1 MKQTTTLSLTTTAQP
16 LTGGADAVAGIGQ
29 DYLFGLAGSFNTGD
43 LLTWTLT
50 DLGTGYQ
57 TQFGAGNVTGI
68 AFTFVTT
75 FDQKVYGLGGK
86 TVYFSAIEQPTVWND
101 PNAAGNGFIT
111 MSNFFATQ
119 QDLTGAAPYQGGML
133 FTARDYVITWN
144 IDADPSKNSKRQ
156 ILPNIGTLAPLSVQ
170 AVGDMDVYM
179 LADNGVRSVRVRD
192 ASNNAIIAD
201 IGTPIDD
208 IVQPILATL
217 TDAQKAASCGVVE
230 PKTNRYWI
238 YIPKA
243 DGSAGKIYVFSYFTS
258 SGIAAW
264 GTYEPTYQATV
275 TAPGIS
281 YPLWIGQP
289 GDPFQAQHLTYNGL
303 VVGKRYWWTPGAS
316 EASFVSGSF
325 TLTAAGGFTAD
336 ATTATVTQTVA
347 SGNLAIYTGLL
358 TVKTDFVPTS
368 FIVSKGQVWAR
379 SGDLMLCYGGSDNAT
394 YDACGLSFK
403 TPYIDGGT
411 PATKKQLASIDVAF
425 EGTWAING
433 AMDPNTDVYRN
444 IYNNTKS
451 SFMGA
456 DIPWTVSATHYSIQ
470 GVESGAG
477 YARFS
482 SLMVHQ
488 AARGN
493 SG

>member
-217 TDAQKAASCGVVE
+217 TDAQKAAACGVVE

-264 GTYEPTYQATV
+264 GTYSPTYQAAV
-275 TAPGIS
+275 VLDPGPAPLK
-281 YPLWIGQP
+281 YQYV
-289 GDPFQAQHLTYNGL
+289 PFPPFTPQTLTFNL
-303 VVGKRYWWTPGAS
+303 TVGKAYYWTPGAN
-316 EASFVSGSF
+316 EASMTCGTT
-325 TLTAAGGFTAD
+325 TLTVAGRFVASAAQMN
-336 ATTATVTQTVA
+336 VTQTLA
-347 SGNLAIYTGLL
+347 SGNEALFTGALQI
-358 TVKTDFVPTS
+358 TTDFIPTS

-379 SGDLMLCYGGSDNAT
+379 AGDLMLCYGGSDNVT